1 MVRGIGGPSFRVRVR
16 LRIRVRVRLRFG
28 LRQNKTKLA
37 RASHFLRTKPNVR
50 GGVRG
55 KVWVRAEG
63 WTLATLRRL
72 TFAFRIRN
80 RVSFRIRVWF
90 SFRVRVKGETCV
102 GAAEREGVRRE
113 GATPAT
119 W

>member
-1 MVRGIGGPSFRVRVR
+1 M
-16 LRIRVRVRLRFG
+16 
-28 LRQNKTKLA
+28 A
-37 RASHFLRTKPNVR
+37 RASHFLSTKPNVR

-63 WTLATLRRL
+63 WTLATLRGL
-72 TFAFRIRN
+72 TFAFLVRDRK

-90 SFRVRVKGETCV
+90 SFRVRVKGNTCV

>member
-1 MVRGIGGPSFRVRVR
+1 M
-16 LRIRVRVRLRFG
+16 
-28 LRQNKTKLA
+28 
-37 RASHFLRTKPNVR
+37 
-50 GGVRG
+50 
-55 KVWVRAEG
+55 
-63 WTLATLRRL
+63 
-72 TFAFRIRN
+72 TFAFRVRDRN

>member
-1 MVRGIGGPSFRVRVR
+1 MLGLQLWFGFGVRVR
-16 LRIRVRVRLRFG
+16 GRVRGKVWV
-28 LRQNKTKLA
+28 KAKLA
-37 RASHFLRTKPNVR
+37 RASHFLSTKPNVR

-63 WTLATLRRL
+63 WTLATLRGL

-90 SFRVRVKGETCV
+90 SFRVRVKGETCI